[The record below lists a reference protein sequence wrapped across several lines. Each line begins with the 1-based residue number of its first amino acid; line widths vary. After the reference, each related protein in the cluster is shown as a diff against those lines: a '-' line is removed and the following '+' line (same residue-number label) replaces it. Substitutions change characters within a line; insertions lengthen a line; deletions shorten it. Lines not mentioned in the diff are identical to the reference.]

1 MKKLYYNFGLVD
13 VIGRQ
18 YIPNSYL
25 ETENGKFSRV
35 GLMSE
40 LTEAEKFGAVDL
52 GGKTVMPGMF
62 NVHVHALSTP
72 IHAPASLNHEDPA
85 KFALRGLSHLQQHLK
100 SGVTFVRD
108 MNGRKQAEMGLRDA
122 IREGIV
128 LGPHYIVCRQCLCM
142 TGGHG
147 SNTGRECD
155 GPVDCKK
162 AAREQIKHG
171 ADFVKIMATGGVMSP
186 GMNEDATQ
194 LDQDEMAAAIYEAH
208 KAGKKTATHAHGAT
222 GIKNAVRA
230 GIDSVEHGSYLDD
243 EGIELMLERGTALV
257 PTLSVDYFVFKYG
270 KERGVA
276 QYALDKAARAHE
288 ASVESFYKAFKAGV
302 LIGVGTDA
310 GTPFNPHFATYME
323 FVSMVEVGLSPMDAL
338 VAGTIN
344 SAKIADVDS
353 WTGSISC
360 GKSADFI
367 VLEKNPIED
376 IWALKNVEQVYLGGT
391 LVILPNVE
399 YLPHLE

>member
-1 MKKLYYNFGLVD
+1 MKKLFYHFDLID

-18 YIPNSYL
+18 VISDSFL
-25 ETENGKFSRV
+25 ETEDGRFTRI
-35 GLMSE
+35 GLTSE
-40 LTEAEKFGAVDL
+40 LTEEEKRSGTDL

-62 NVHVHALSTP
+62 NIHAHALSTP
-72 IHAPASLNHEDPA
+72 IHAPASLNYEDQS
-85 KFALRGLSHLQQHLK
+85 KFALRGLTHLQQHLK

-128 LGPHYIVCRQCLCM
+128 LGPHYQVCRQCLCM

-155 GPVDCKK
+155 GPVECKK
-162 AAREQIKHG
+162 AAREQLKYG
-171 ADFVKIMATGGVMSP
+171 ADFIKIMATGGVMSP
-186 GMNEDATQ
+186 GMSEDDTQ
-194 LDQDEMAAAIYEAH
+194 LDEEEMAAAIYEAH

-243 EGIELMLERGTALV
+243 EGIDLMLERGTALV

-270 KERGVA
+270 EERGVA
-276 QYALDKAARAHE
+276 KYAMEKAKRAHE
-288 ASVESFYKAFKAGV
+288 ASVKSFLKAWKAGI

-323 FVSMVEVGLSPMDAL
+323 FVSMAELGLPTMDVLA
-338 VAGTIN
+338 AGTIN
-344 SAKIADVDS
+344 SAKIAGVDD
-353 WTGSISC
+353 WTGSITV
-360 GKSADFI
+360 GKAADFI
-367 VLEKNPIED
+367 VLERSPVED
-376 IWALKNVEQVYLGGT
+376 IWALKNVEQVYLGGS
-391 LVILPNVE
+391 LVVLPNVE
-399 YLPHLE
+399 YLPHLD